1 MEPYVF
7 KTITFQ

>member
-7 KTITFQ
+7 KKIIFK